1 MARALTAFSLAAA
14 LAAVSWFRL
23 EQRDVPLSALLG
35 VIGIA
40 LLPTIAIALGRRR
53 TVVAGILVLAT
64 IFAAGVAWGV
74 SPLEARPGQGHDFFG
89 PVLGAA
95 RDGLQDFY
103 DATLPFDRV
112 DYPTMHGLV
121 LIAIFGFSALV
132 GMLAAAKRPVAA
144 GLALLVG
151 VGWPATLL
159 PGDNPLF
166 AGALA
171 LAGMLVIL
179 FLFRARGMTLR
190 GLAPALVVGG
200 LLVLVA
206 VGASSTEAVAKGAF
220 LRWQQWDLYDRPD
233 KAVSV
238 SYVWASNYDGLR
250 FPKKKTVVMRVQV
263 DGPRRPLYW
272 RATVL
277 EDYNGGNW
285 NETGDLS
292 EPNASREEIDVG
304 SDDPLLPRAGKR
316 RANWVQQEITIQA
329 LRDNHLIASAQ
340 PVRWRPG
347 TSSNYQTGPSG
358 AVTLEQS
365 LRQGQKYTAWS
376 YAPKAKPSQLANAGT
391 AYPDELDVRYF
402 EPLSGIQ
409 VPEFGI
415 AERERFMNSL
425 FATTSDSF
433 LTAHRG
439 LYQTATTLTRES
451 PTPYAAAAVL
461 EAWFRNSDGGG
472 FTYDETPPESPFG
485 EPPLVA
491 FLKDKRGYCQH
502 YAGAM
507 ALMLR
512 FVGVP
517 ARVAAGFTSGRWDA
531 DRHEWTV
538 TDHNAHTWVEVFFPG
553 RGWLAFDPTPGR
565 GNLDA
570 EYSATAAAFDGPD
583 GAIAGLPGAFA
594 AALGFQY
601 YENLTADN
609 SGGTIR
615 NRRNEARAAGPASA
629 VEDPN
634 ATAGESGDGGGAA
647 LLRLVLLL
655 AGGGALLLV
664 AAKTARRQLRFA
676 SKDPRRIASACR
688 SDLVGY
694 LADQGVEAPP
704 SLTLSELGELVET
717 EFAVDSDP
725 YVHSLSRARFG
736 PPAESGPAN
745 RRAHRELRLLRREL
759 GRQLS
764 FGRRLRG
771 TLSARSLTS

>member
-1 MARALTAFSLAAA
+1 MARVLAAFT
-14 LAAVSWFRL
+14 LAAVLVTVSWFRL
-23 EQRDVPLSALLG
+23 EQRDVPLAVVLA

-40 LLPTIAIALGRRR
+40 LLPTLAVALGRRR
-53 TVVAGILVLAT
+53 AEVAGVLVLAA
-64 IFAAGVAWGV
+64 IFAAGVAWEV
-74 SPLEARPGQGHDFFG
+74 SPLEARPGSGHDFFG

-121 LIAIFGFSALV
+121 VIAVFGFAALV

-144 GLALLVG
+144 ALALLVG

-171 LAGMLVIL
+171 LAGMLLIL
-179 FLFRARGMTLR
+179 FLFRARGRALR

-200 LLVLVA
+200 LLVLAA

-238 SYVWASNYDGLR
+238 SYVWTSNYDGLR

-277 EDYNGGNW
+277 EDYNGGTW

-292 EPNASREEIDVG
+292 ESKPSREEIDVG
-304 SDDPLLPRAGKR
+304 SDDRLLPGAGKR
-316 RANWVQQEITIQA
+316 KANWVKQEISIQA

-347 TSSNYQTGPSG
+347 TSSDYQTGPSG
-358 AVTLEQS
+358 SVLLEQT

-376 YAPKAKPSQLANAGT
+376 YVPKAKPSELADAGT
-391 AYPDELDVRYF
+391 AYSGELDSRYF
-402 EPLSGIQ
+402 EPLSGIR
-409 VPEFGI
+409 VPAFGA
-415 AERERFMNSL
+415 AERERVMNRL
-425 FATTSDSF
+425 FATTNDSF
-433 LTAHRG
+433 LLAHRG
-439 LYQTATTLTRES
+439 LYQTAVALTKES

-461 EAWFRNSDGGG
+461 EAWFRNQDGGG
-472 FTYDETPPESPFG
+472 FTYDETPPEAPFG

-502 YAGAM
+502 FAGAM

-538 TDHNAHTWVEVFFPG
+538 TDHNAHTWVEVYFPG

-565 GNLDA
+565 GNLDS
-570 EYSATAAAFDGPD
+570 EYSATAAAFNGPD

-594 AALGFQY
+594 AIAAGY
-601 YENLTADN
+601 YETLTADN

-615 NRRNEARAAGPASA
+615 NRRNEIGATAPGSRGG
-629 VEDPN
+629 DPN
-634 ATAGESGDGGGAA
+634 ATADESGDGGGAA
-647 LLRLVLLL
+647 LLRLVGLLV
-655 AGGGALLLV
+655 GVGALLLM
-664 AAKTARRQLRFA
+664 AAKMARRQLRFA

-694 LADQGVEAPP
+694 LADQGVEAPR

-717 EFAVDSDP
+717 EFAVNSDP
-725 YVHSLSRARFG
+725 YVHSLSEARFG
-736 PPAESGPAN
+736 PPAESGPAI
-745 RRAHRELRLLRREL
+745 RRARRELRLLRREL

-771 TLSARSLTS
+771 TLSLRSLTA

>member
-1 MARALTAFSLAAA
+1 MARALTAFVLASA
-14 LAAVSWFRL
+14 LATVSWFRL
-23 EQRDVPLSALLG
+23 EQRDVPLGAVLA

-40 LLPTIAIALGRRR
+40 LLPTLAMALGRRR
-53 TVVAGILVLAT
+53 AAVAGVLVLAT
-64 IFAAGVAWGV
+64 IFAAGVAWQV
-74 SPLEARPGQGHDFFG
+74 SPLEARPGSGHDFFG

-95 RDGLQDFY
+95 RNGLQDFY

-112 DYPTMHGLV
+112 DYPSMHGLILFAV
-121 LIAIFGFSALV
+121 FGFAALV

-171 LAGMLVIL
+171 LAGMLFIL
-179 FLFRARGMTLR
+179 FLFRARGRTLR

-200 LLVLVA
+200 LLVLAA
-206 VGASSTEAVAKGAF
+206 VGASSTGAVAKGAF

-238 SYVWASNYDGLR
+238 SYVWTSNYSGLR

-277 EDYNGGNW
+277 EDYNGGTW

-292 EPNASREEIDVG
+292 EPNPSREQIEVV
-304 SDDPLLPRAGKR
+304 DDPLLPGAGKR

-358 AVTLEQS
+358 IVTLEQS
-365 LRQGQKYTAWS
+365 LRQGQQYTAWS
-376 YAPKAKPSQLANAGT
+376 YAPKIRPTQLGDAGT
-391 AYPDELDVRYF
+391 AYPDELDPRYF

-409 VPEFGI
+409 VPKLG
-415 AERERFMNSL
+415 AEGREQFMNAL
-425 FATTSDSF
+425 FATTNDSF
-433 LTAHRG
+433 LQAHRG
-439 LYQTATTLTRES
+439 LYQTAASLTRDS

-461 EAWFRNSDGGG
+461 EAWFRNEDGGG
-472 FTYDETPPESPFG
+472 FTYDQTPPQLPFG

-517 ARVAAGFTSGRWDA
+517 ARVAAGFTSGRWDP
-531 DRHEWTV
+531 DQHEWTV
-538 TDHNAHTWVEVFFPG
+538 TDHNAHTWVEVYFPG

-570 EYSATAAAFDGPD
+570 EYSTTAASFNGPD
-583 GAIAGLPGAFA
+583 GAIAP
-594 AALGFQY
+594 GFQARSRRHRRRVLR
-601 YENLTADN
+601 EPH
-609 SGGTIR
+609 SGIIGGGTLR
-615 NRRNEARAAGPASA
+615 SRRNEIGATRPAPVAATRIRP
-629 VEDPN
+629 EE
-634 ATAGESGDGGGAA
+634 ESDSGGGAA
-647 LLRLVLLL
+647 LLRLVGLLV
-655 AGGGALLLV
+655 GGGALLLV
-664 AAKTARRQLRFA
+664 AAKTGRRQLRFA
-676 SKDPRRIASACR
+676 SRDPRQIASACR

-694 LADQGVEAPP
+694 LADQGVDAPP
-704 SLTLSELGELVET
+704 SLTLSELGELVES
-717 EFAVDSDP
+717 EFAVNSDP
-725 YVHSLSRARFG
+725 YVHGLSEARFG
-736 PPAESGPAN
+736 PPTESGPAI
-745 RRAHRELRLLRREL
+745 RRARRELRLLRREL

>member
-1 MARALTAFSLAAA
+1 MARALTAFALAAA
-14 LAAVSWFRL
+14 LATVSWFRL
-23 EQRDVPLSALLG
+23 EQRDVSQGAVLA
-35 VIGIA
+35 VIVIA
-40 LLPTIAIALGRRR
+40 LLPTLAVALGRRR
-53 TVVAGILVLAT
+53 AVVAGVLVLAT
-64 IFAAGVAWGV
+64 IFAAGIAWDV
-74 SPLEARPGQGHDFFG
+74 SPLEARPGGGHDFFG

-121 LIAIFGFSALV
+121 VIAVFGFAALV

-159 PGDNPLF
+159 PGDNPLL

-171 LAGMLVIL
+171 LAGMLFIL
-179 FLFRARGMTLR
+179 FLFRARGLALR

-200 LLVLVA
+200 LLVLAA

-238 SYVWASNYDGLR
+238 SYVWTSNYEGLR
-250 FPKKKTVVMRVQV
+250 FPKKKTVVMRVHV

-277 EDYNGGNW
+277 EDYNGGTW

-292 EPNASREEIDVG
+292 EPKPSREEIDVG
-304 SDDPLLPRAGKR
+304 SNDPLLPGAGKR
-316 RANWVQQEITIQA
+316 ESNWVEQEISIQA

-340 PVRWRPG
+340 PVRWRPA
-347 TSSNYQTGPSG
+347 TSSDYQTGPSG
-358 AVTLEQS
+358 SVVLEQA

-376 YAPKAKPSQLANAGT
+376 YTPKATIPELADAGT
-391 AYPDELDVRYF
+391 AYPDELDSRYF
-402 EPLSGIQ
+402 EPLSGIE
-409 VPEFGI
+409 VPKFGA
-415 AERERFMNSL
+415 AERERFMNGL
-425 FATTSDSF
+425 FATTNDSF
-433 LTAHRG
+433 LIAHRG
-439 LYQTATTLTRES
+439 LYQTAVALTKES
-451 PTPYAAAAVL
+451 KTPYAAAAVL
-461 EAWFRNSDGGG
+461 EAWFRDGGG
-472 FTYDETPPESPFG
+472 FTYDETPPDAPFG
-485 EPPLVA
+485 EPALVA

-538 TDHNAHTWVEVFFPG
+538 TDHNAHTWVEVYFPG

-565 GNLDA
+565 GNLDV
-570 EYSATAAAFDGPD
+570 EYSATSRTFNGPD
-583 GAIAGLPGAFA
+583 GSLAGLPGAFA
-594 AALGFQY
+594 AISAGYF
-601 YENLTADN
+601 NSVTAGQER
-609 SGGTIR
+609 GGTLR
-615 NRRNEARAAGPASA
+615 VRRNEIGATLGSRGVGAASPT
-629 VEDPN
+629 D
-634 ATAGESGDGGGAA
+634 ESDGGGAA
-647 LLRLVLLL
+647 LLRLVGLLL
-655 AGGGALLLV
+655 GGGALLLV

-676 SKDPRRIASACR
+676 SKEPRRIASACR

-694 LADQGVEAPP
+694 LADQGVDAPP

-717 EFAVDSDP
+717 EFAVNSDP
-725 YVHSLSRARFG
+725 YVHSLSEARFG
-736 PPAESGPAN
+736 PPAESGPAI
-745 RRAHRELRLLRREL
+745 RRARRELRLLRREL

-771 TLSARSLTS
+771 TLSVRSLTS

>member
-1 MARALTAFSLAAA
+1 LARALIAFVLAAA
-14 LAAVSWFRL
+14 LAVVSWFRL
-23 EQRDVPLSALLG
+23 EQRDVPLGAVL
-35 VIGIA
+35 VMIAIA
-40 LLPTIAIALGRRR
+40 LLPTIAVALGRRR
-53 TVVAGILVLAT
+53 LAVAGVLLVAT
-64 IFAAGVAWGV
+64 IFAAGVAWGI
-74 SPLEARPGQGHDFFG
+74 SPLEARPGSGHDFFG

-112 DYPTMHGLV
+112 DYPAMHGLI
-121 LIAIFGFSALV
+121 LIAVFGFAALV

-171 LAGMLVIL
+171 LAGLLFIL
-179 FLFRARGMTLR
+179 FLFRARGKPLR
-190 GLAPALVVGG
+190 GLAPALVIGG
-200 LLVLVA
+200 LLVLAA

-238 SYVWASNYDGLR
+238 SYVWTSNYNSLR
-250 FPKKKTVVMRVQV
+250 FPKKKTVVMRVHV

-292 EPNASREEIDVG
+292 EPRPSQEEIDVG
-304 SDDPLLPRAGKR
+304 TDDSLLPGAGKR
-316 RANWVQQEITIQA
+316 QANWVKQDVTIQA

-347 TSSNYQTGPSG
+347 TSSNFQTGPSG
-358 AVTLEQS
+358 AVVLEQT

-376 YAPKAKPSQLANAGT
+376 YAPKASSAELGNAGT
-391 AYPDELDVRYF
+391 EYPEELDSRYF

-409 VPEFGI
+409 VPEFG
-415 AERERFMNSL
+415 AARREDFMNAL
-425 FATTSDSF
+425 FATTNDSF
-433 LTAHRG
+433 LLAHRG
-439 LYQTATTLTRES
+439 LYQTAVSLTRQS
-451 PTPYAAAAVL
+451 GTPYAAATVL
-461 EAWFRNSDGGG
+461 EAWFRDGDGGG
-472 FTYDETPPESPFG
+472 FTYDQTPPQTPFG

-491 FLKDKRGYCQH
+491 FLRDKRGYCQH

-538 TDHNAHTWVEVFFPG
+538 TDHNAHTWVEVYFPG
-553 RGWLAFDPTPGR
+553 RGWMAFDPTPGR
-565 GNLDA
+565 GNLDSA
-570 EYSATAAAFDGPD
+570 YSTTSSTFGPD
-583 GAIAGLPGAFA
+583 GALVLGGALDAIFPGYLEAR
-594 AALGFQY
+594 L
-601 YENLTADN
+601 N
-609 SGGTIR
+609 SGEEGGGTLR
-615 NRRNEARAAGPASA
+615 NRRNEAGAIPGSRGAGS
-629 VEDPN
+629 N
-634 ATAGESGDGGGAA
+634 ATTAESGDNGAVA

-655 AGGGALLLV
+655 AGGLALLLV
-664 AAKTARRQLRFA
+664 AAKTARRQVRFA
-676 SKDPRRIASACR
+676 SNDPRRIASACR

-694 LADQGVEAPP
+694 LADQRVEAAP

-717 EFAVDSDP
+717 EFAVDSDR
-725 YVHSLSRARFG
+725 YVNSLSEARFG
-736 PPAESGPAN
+736 PPAESGPAI
-745 RRAHRELRLLRREL
+745 RRARRELRLLRREL
-759 GRQLS
+759 GRQLGL
-764 FGRRLRG
+764 GRRLRG

>member
-1 MARALTAFSLAAA
+1 LARALTAFALAAA
-14 LAAVSWFRL
+14 LATVSWFRL
-23 EQRDVPLSALLG
+23 EQRDVPRGAVLA

-40 LLPTIAIALGRRR
+40 LLPTLAVALGRRR
-53 TVVAGILVLAT
+53 AVVAGVLVLAT
-64 IFAAGVAWGV
+64 IFAAGVAWDV
-74 SPLEARPGQGHDFFG
+74 SPLEARPGSSHDFFG

-121 LIAIFGFSALV
+121 VIAVFGFAALV

-159 PGDNPLF
+159 PGDDPLF

-171 LAGMLVIL
+171 LAGMLFIL
-179 FLFRARGMTLR
+179 FLFRARAGALR

-200 LLVLVA
+200 LLVLAA

-238 SYVWASNYDGLR
+238 SYAWTSNYSGLR

-277 EDYNGGNW
+277 DEYNGGNW
-285 NETGDLS
+285 NETRDLS
-292 EPNASREEIDVG
+292 EPNASREQIEVV
-304 SDDPLLPRAGKR
+304 DDPLLPGAGKR

-347 TSSNYQTGPSG
+347 TSSNFQMGPSG
-358 AVTLEQS
+358 IVTLEES
-365 LRQGQKYTAWS
+365 LRQGQQYTAWS
-376 YAPKAKPSQLANAGT
+376 YAPKVGPSQLGDAGT
-391 AYPDELDVRYF
+391 AYPDELDPRYF

-409 VPEFGI
+409 VPKFGV
-415 AERERFMNSL
+415 EGREQFMNAL
-425 FATTSDSF
+425 FATTNDSF
-433 LTAHRG
+433 LQAHRG
-439 LYQTATTLTRES
+439 LYQTAASLTRES

-461 EAWFRNSDGGG
+461 EAWFRDADGGG
-472 FTYDETPPESPFG
+472 FTYDETPPQLPFG

-517 ARVAAGFTSGRWDA
+517 ARVAAGFTSGRWDP
-531 DRHEWTV
+531 DQHEWTV
-538 TDHNAHTWVEVFFPG
+538 TDHNAHTWVEVYFPG

-570 EYSATAAAFDGPD
+570 EYSTTAASFNGPD

-594 AALGFQY
+594 AALGLQY
-601 YENLTADN
+601 YQNLTADN

-615 NRRNEARAAGPASA
+615 NRRNEARAIEQGSRGG
-629 VEDPN
+629 DPN
-634 ATAGESGDGGGAA
+634 ATSDESGDGGAGA
-647 LLRLVLLL
+647 LLRLVGLL

-676 SKDPRRIASACR
+676 SKDSRRIASACR

-694 LADQGVEAPP
+694 LADQGVDAPP

-717 EFAVDSDP
+717 EFAVNSDP
-725 YVHSLSRARFG
+725 YVHSLSEARFG
-736 PPAESGPAN
+736 PPAESGPAI
-745 RRAHRELRLLRREL
+745 RRARRELRLLRREL

-764 FGRRLRG
+764 VGRRLRG

>member
-1 MARALTAFSLAAA
+1 MARALTAFALAAA
-14 LAAVSWFRL
+14 LTTVSWFRL
-23 EQRDVPLSALLG
+23 EQRGVPRGAVLA
-35 VIGIA
+35 VIGLA
-40 LLPTIAIALGRRR
+40 LLPTLAVALGRRR
-53 TVVAGILVLAT
+53 AVVAGVLVLAA
-64 IFAAGVAWGV
+64 IFAAGVAWEV
-74 SPLEARPGQGHDFFG
+74 SPLEARLGSGHDFFG
-89 PVLGAA
+89 PVLGSA
-95 RDGLQDFY
+95 RDGMQDFY

-121 LIAIFGFSALV
+121 VIAVFGFTALV

-171 LAGMLVIL
+171 LAGMLFIL
-179 FLFRARGMTLR
+179 FLFRARGRALR

-200 LLVLVA
+200 LLVLAA

-238 SYVWASNYDGLR
+238 SYVWTSNYDGLR

-277 EDYNGGNW
+277 EDYNGGTW

-292 EPNASREEIDVG
+292 EPKPSRDEIDVG
-304 SDDPLLPRAGKR
+304 SDDPLLPGAWR
-316 RANWVQQEITIQA
+316 RKANWVEQEISIQA

-347 TSSNYQTGPSG
+347 TSSDYQTGPSG
-358 AVTLEQS
+358 MVTLEQT
-365 LRQGQKYTAWS
+365 LRQGQKYSVWS
-376 YAPKAKPSQLANAGT
+376 YVPKVTPSQLAEAGT
-391 AYPDELDVRYF
+391 AYPGELDSRYF

-409 VPEFGI
+409 VPKFGA
-415 AERERFMNSL
+415 AERERIMNNL
-425 FATTSDSF
+425 FATTNDSF
-433 LTAHRG
+433 LLAHRG
-439 LYQTATTLTRES
+439 LYQTAVALTKES
-451 PTPYAAAAVL
+451 GTPYAAAAVL
-461 EAWFRNSDGGG
+461 EAWFRDGGG
-472 FTYDETPPESPFG
+472 FTYDETPPDAPFG

-538 TDHNAHTWVEVFFPG
+538 TDHNAHTWVEVYFPG

-570 EYSATAAAFDGPD
+570 EYSATAAAFNGPD

-594 AALGFQY
+594 AIAAGY
-601 YENLTADN
+601 YETLTADN
-609 SGGTIR
+609 SGGTLR
-615 NRRNEARAAGPASA
+615 VRRNEIGAITPAPVVATRTRRQTRAATEAERPCSGSSACLWAAGRSCWWPPRRGGVSFAS
-629 VEDPN
+629 
-634 ATAGESGDGGGAA
+634 
-647 LLRLVLLL
+647 LRGIRV
-655 AGGGALLLV
+655 GSRRRV
-664 AAKTARRQLRFA
+664 AATSSAIWPTRVSTR
-676 SKDPRRIASACR
+676 PRA
-688 SDLVGY
+688 
-694 LADQGVEAPP
+694 
-704 SLTLSELGELVET
+704 
-717 EFAVDSDP
+717 
-725 YVHSLSRARFG
+725 
-736 PPAESGPAN
+736 
-745 RRAHRELRLLRREL
+745 
-759 GRQLS
+759 
-764 FGRRLRG
+764 
-771 TLSARSLTS
+771 

>member
-1 MARALTAFSLAAA
+1 MARALTAFGLAAA
-14 LAAVSWFRL
+14 LATVSWFRL
-23 EQRDVPLSALLG
+23 EQRDVPWGAVLA

-40 LLPTIAIALGRRR
+40 LLPALAIALGRRR
-53 TVVAGILVLAT
+53 AVVGGVLVVAT
-64 IFAAGVAWGV
+64 IFAAGVAWDV
-74 SPLEARPGQGHDFFG
+74 SPLEARPGSGHDFFG

-112 DYPTMHGLV
+112 DYPSMHGLILLAV
-121 LIAIFGFSALV
+121 FGFAALV

-166 AGALA
+166 SGALA
-171 LAGMLVIL
+171 LAGMLFIL
-179 FLFRARGMTLR
+179 FLFRARGRTLR

-200 LLVLVA
+200 LLVLAA
-206 VGASSTEAVAKGAF
+206 VGAASTEAVAKGAF

-238 SYVWASNYDGLR
+238 SYVWTSNYSGLR

-285 NETGDLS
+285 NETGDFS
-292 EPNASREEIDVG
+292 EPNESREQIEVV
-304 SDDPLLPRAGKR
+304 DDPLLPGAGKR

-358 AVTLEQS
+358 IVTLEQS
-365 LRQGQKYTAWS
+365 LRQGQQYTAWS
-376 YAPKAKPSQLANAGT
+376 YAPKVRPTQLGDAGT
-391 AYPDELDVRYF
+391 AYPDQLDPRYF

-409 VPEFGI
+409 VPELGV
-415 AERERFMNSL
+415 EGREQFMNAL
-425 FATTSDSF
+425 FATTNDSF
-433 LTAHRG
+433 LQAHRG
-439 LYQTATTLTRES
+439 LYQTAASLTRES

-461 EAWFRNSDGGG
+461 EAWFRNEDGGG
-472 FTYDETPPESPFG
+472 FTYDQTPPQLPFG

-531 DRHEWTV
+531 NNDEWTV

-570 EYSATAAAFDGPD
+570 PYSATSAAFDGPD
-583 GAIAGLPGAFA
+583 GASVGLPGAFA
-594 AALGFQY
+594 AIAAGY
-601 YENLTADN
+601 YNTLTTNN
-609 SGGTIR
+609 SGGTLR
-615 NRRNEARAAGPASA
+615 NRRNEVGATGPGSRGG
-629 VEDPN
+629 DPN
-634 ATAGESGDGGGAA
+634 ATAEESGDGGGAA
-647 LLRLVLLL
+647 LLKLVGLLL
-655 AGGGALLLV
+655 GGGALLLL

-676 SKDPRRIASACR
+676 SRDRRRIASACR

-694 LADQGVEAPP
+694 LADQGVEAHP
-704 SLTLSELGELVET
+704 SLTLSELGELLET
-717 EFAVDSDP
+717 EFAVDADP
-725 YVHSLSRARFG
+725 YVHSLSEARFG
-736 PPAESGPAN
+736 PPGESGPAM
-745 RRAHRELRLLRREL
+745 RRARRELRLLRREL
-759 GRQLS
+759 GRQLG

-771 TLSARSLTS
+771 MLSARSLTS

>member
-1 MARALTAFSLAAA
+1 LARALTAFALAAA
-14 LAAVSWFRL
+14 LATVSWFRL
-23 EQRDVPLSALLG
+23 EQRGMPRGAVLA
-35 VIGIA
+35 VIGLA
-40 LLPTIAIALGRRR
+40 LLPTLAVALGRRR
-53 TVVAGILVLAT
+53 AVVAGVLVLAT
-64 IFAAGVAWGV
+64 IFAAGVAWEV
-74 SPLEARPGQGHDFFG
+74 SPLEARPGSGHDFFG
-89 PVLGAA
+89 PVLGSA

-121 LIAIFGFSALV
+121 VIAVFGFAALV

-171 LAGMLVIL
+171 LAGMLFIL
-179 FLFRARGMTLR
+179 FLFRARGRALR

-200 LLVLVA
+200 LLVLAA

-238 SYVWASNYDGLR
+238 SYVWTSNYDGLR

-263 DGPRRPLYW
+263 DGPRRQLYW

-277 EDYNGGNW
+277 EDYNGGTW

-292 EPNASREEIDVG
+292 EPKPSREEIDVG
-304 SDDPLLPRAGKR
+304 SDDPLLPGAGKR
-316 RANWVQQEITIQA
+316 KANWVEQEISIQA

-347 TSSNYQTGPSG
+347 TSSDYQTGPSG
-358 AVTLEQS
+358 MVTLEQT
-365 LRQGQKYTAWS
+365 LRQGQKYSVWS
-376 YAPKAKPSQLANAGT
+376 YAPKVTPSQLAGAGT
-391 AYPDELDVRYF
+391 AYPGELDSRYF

-409 VPEFGI
+409 VPKFGA
-415 AERERFMNSL
+415 AERERIMNNL
-425 FATTSDSF
+425 FATTNDSF
-433 LTAHRG
+433 LLAHRG
-439 LYQTATTLTRES
+439 LYQTAVALTKES
-451 PTPYAAAAVL
+451 GTPYAAAAVL
-461 EAWFRNSDGGG
+461 EAWFRDGGG
-472 FTYDETPPESPFG
+472 FTYDETPPDAPFG

-531 DRHEWTV
+531 NRHEWTV
-538 TDHNAHTWVEVFFPG
+538 TDHNAHTWVEVYFPG

-570 EYSATAAAFDGPD
+570 EYSATAAAFNGPD

-594 AALGFQY
+594 AIAAGY
-601 YENLTADN
+601 YETLTADN
-609 SGGTIR
+609 SGGTLR
-615 NRRNEARAAGPASA
+615 NRRNEIGAITPGSRGG
-629 VEDPN
+629 DPN
-634 ATAGESGDGGGAA
+634 ATTEESGDGGGAA
-647 LLRLVLLL
+647 LLRLVGLLL
-655 AGGGALLLV
+655 GGGALLLV

-676 SKDPRRIASACR
+676 SNDPRRIASACR
-688 SDLVGY
+688 TDLVGY
-694 LADQGVEAPP
+694 LADQGVDTPP
-704 SLTLSELGELVET
+704 SLTLSELGELVGT
-717 EFAVDSDP
+717 EFAVNSDP
-725 YVHSLSRARFG
+725 CVHSLSEARFG
-736 PPAESGPAN
+736 PPAESGPAI
-745 RRAHRELRLLRREL
+745 RRARRELRLLRREL

-771 TLSARSLTS
+771 TLSLRSLTS

>member
-1 MARALTAFSLAAA
+1 MARALTAFGLAAV
-14 LAAVSWFRL
+14 LTTVSWFRL
-23 EQRDVPLSALLG
+23 EQRDVPRGAVLV

-40 LLPTIAIALGRRR
+40 LLPVLAVALGRRR
-53 TVVAGILVLAT
+53 SVVAAVLVLAT
-64 IFAAGVAWGV
+64 IFAAGVAWEV
-74 SPLEARPGQGHDFFG
+74 SPLEARPGNGHDFFG

-112 DYPTMHGLV
+112 DYLTMHGLILLAV
-121 LIAIFGFSALV
+121 FGFSALV

-159 PGDNPLF
+159 PGDNPLL

-171 LAGMLVIL
+171 LAGMLFIL
-179 FLFRARGMTLR
+179 FLFRARGRTLR

-200 LLVLVA
+200 LLVLAA

-220 LRWQQWDLYDRPD
+220 LSWQKWDLYDRPD

-238 SYVWASNYDGLR
+238 SYVWTSNYDGLR
-250 FPKKKTVVMRVQV
+250 FPKKKTVVMRVKV

-277 EDYNGGNW
+277 EDYNGGTW

-292 EPNASREEIDVG
+292 EPKPSQEEIDVG
-304 SDDPLLPRAGKR
+304 SDDPLLPVAGKKEE
-316 RANWVQQEITIQA
+316 NWVKQEVSLQA

-340 PVRWRPG
+340 PVRWAPG

-358 AVTLEQS
+358 IVTLEQT

-376 YAPKAKPSQLANAGT
+376 YVSKAKPSQLAGAGT
-391 AYPDELDVRYF
+391 TYPDELDPRYF
-402 EPLSGIQ
+402 EPLSGVE
-409 VPEFGI
+409 VPEFG
-415 AERERFMNSL
+415 AVGREQFMNAL
-425 FATTSDSF
+425 FATTNDSF
-433 LTAHRG
+433 LLAHRG
-439 LYQTATTLTRES
+439 LYQTAVSLTKGS
-451 PTPYAAAAVL
+451 GTPYAAAAVL
-461 EAWFRNSDGGG
+461 EAWLRNDDGGG
-472 FTYDETPPESPFG
+472 FTYDETPPETPFG

-517 ARVAAGFTSGRWDA
+517 ARVAAGFTSGRWDPN
-531 DRHEWTV
+531 RHEWTV

-570 EYSATAAAFDGPD
+570 EYSTTAAAFNPGD

-594 AALGFQY
+594 AIAAGY
-601 YENLTADN
+601 YNTVTTDN
-609 SGGTIR
+609 SGGTLR
-615 NRRNEARAAGPASA
+615 NRRNEIGATGPGSRGG
-629 VEDPN
+629 DPN
-634 ATAGESGDGGGAA
+634 ATAEESGDGGGAA
-647 LLRLVLLL
+647 LLRLVGLLL
-655 AGGGALLLV
+655 GGGALLLL

-676 SKDPRRIASACR
+676 SRDPRRIASACR

-694 LADQGVEAPP
+694 LADQGVEAHP
-704 SLTLSELGELVET
+704 SLTLSELGELLET
-717 EFAVDSDP
+717 EFAVDADP
-725 YVHSLSRARFG
+725 YVHSLSEARFG
-736 PPAESGPAN
+736 PPAESGPAI
-745 RRAHRELRLLRREL
+745 RGARRELRLLRREL
-759 GRQLS
+759 GRQLG

>member
-1 MARALTAFSLAAA
+1 LARALTAFVLAAT
-14 LAAVSWFRL
+14 LATVSWFRL
-23 EQRDVPLSALLG
+23 EQRDVPLGAVLA

-40 LLPTIAIALGRRR
+40 LLPTLAMALGRRR
-53 TVVAGILVLAT
+53 AVVGGVLVLAT
-64 IFAAGVAWGV
+64 IFAAGVAWDV
-74 SPLEARPGQGHDFFG
+74 SPLEARPGSGHDFFG

-112 DYPTMHGLV
+112 DYPTMHGLILLAV
-121 LIAIFGFSALV
+121 FGFAALV

-171 LAGMLVIL
+171 LAGMLFIL
-179 FLFRARGMTLR
+179 FLFRARGRTLR

-200 LLVLVA
+200 LLVLAA

-238 SYVWASNYDGLR
+238 SYVWTSNYSGLR

-292 EPNASREEIDVG
+292 EPSESQEQIEVA
-304 SDDPLLPRAGKR
+304 DDPLLPGAGR
-316 RANWVQQEITIQA
+316 RKGNWVQQEISIQA

-347 TSSNYQTGPSG
+347 TSSAYQRGPSG
-358 AVTLEQS
+358 SVVLEQT

-376 YAPKAKPSQLANAGT
+376 YAPRAKPSELADAGT
-391 AYPDELDVRYF
+391 AYPDELDPRYF
-402 EPLSGIQ
+402 EPLSGIP
-409 VPEFGI
+409 VPELG
-415 AERERFMNSL
+415 AVGREQFMNAL
-425 FATTSDSF
+425 FATTHDSF
-433 LTAHRG
+433 LQAHRG
-439 LYQTATTLTRES
+439 LYQTAASLTRES
-451 PTPYAAAAVL
+451 RTPYAAAAVL
-461 EAWFRNSDGGG
+461 EAWFRNEDGGG
-472 FTYDETPPESPFG
+472 FTYDETPPQLSFG
-485 EPPLVA
+485 EPPLAA

-502 YAGAM
+502 FAGAM

-517 ARVAAGFTSGRWDA
+517 ARVAAGFTSGRWDPN
-531 DRHEWTV
+531 RHEWTV
-538 TDHNAHTWVEVFFPG
+538 TDHNAHTWVEVYFPG

-594 AALGFQY
+594 SAFGFQY

-615 NRRNEARAAGPASA
+615 NRRNEIRATGQGSRGG
-629 VEDPN
+629 DLN
-634 ATAGESGDGGGAA
+634 ATADESGDGGAVA
-647 LLRLVLLL
+647 LLRLVGLL
-655 AGGGALLLV
+655 AGGGMLLLA

-694 LADQGVEAPP
+694 LADQGVDAHS

-725 YVHSLSRARFG
+725 YVHSLSEARFG
-736 PPAESGPAN
+736 PPAESGPAL
-745 RRAHRELRLLRREL
+745 RRARRELRLLRREL
-759 GRQLS
+759 GRQLG

-771 TLSARSLTS
+771 SLSARSLTS

>member
-1 MARALTAFSLAAA
+1 MARTLIAFALAAA
-14 LAAVSWFRL
+14 LATVSWFRL
-23 EQRDVPLSALLG
+23 EQRGLPLGAVLAA
-35 VIGIA
+35 IGIA
-40 LLPTIAIALGRRR
+40 LLPMLALALGRRR

-64 IFAAGVAWGV
+64 IFAAGVAWEV
-74 SPLEARPGQGHDFFG
+74 SPLEARPGKEHDFFG

-95 RDGLQDFY
+95 RDGVQDFY

-121 LIAIFGFSALV
+121 VFAIFAFAVVV

-159 PGDNPLF
+159 PGDSPLF

-171 LAGMLVIL
+171 LAGMLLIL
-179 FLFRARGMTLR
+179 FLFRARGRTLR
-190 GLAPALVVGG
+190 GLVPALAVGV
-200 LLVLVA
+200 LLVLAA

-233 KAVSV
+233 KPVSV
-238 SYVWASNYDGLR
+238 SYVWASNYDGIR
-250 FPKKKTVVMRVQV
+250 FPKKRTVVMRVQV

-277 EDYNGGNW
+277 DEYNGGNW

-292 EPNASREEIDVG
+292 EPSASREEIDVA
-304 SDDPLLPRAGKR
+304 SDDTLLPSAGKR
-316 RANWVQQEITIQA
+316 KSNWIKQEITIQA

-340 PVRWRPG
+340 PVRWLPG
-347 TSSNYQTGPSG
+347 SSSDYQTGPSG
-358 AVTLEQS
+358 VVTLAQN
-365 LRQGQKYTAWS
+365 LRHGQKYTAWS
-376 YAPKAKPSQLANAGT
+376 YAPKVKPTQLADAGT
-391 AYPDELDVRYF
+391 ASYPPELDRRYF
-402 EPLSGIQ
+402 EPLSGTP
-409 VPEFGI
+409 VPEFS
-415 AERERFMNSL
+415 ADERESFMNGL
-425 FATTSDSF
+425 FATSNDSF
-433 LTAHRG
+433 LLAHRG
-439 LYQTATTLTRES
+439 LYQTAEALTRES

-461 EAWFRNSDGGG
+461 EAWFRNEGGGG
-472 FTYDETPPESPFG
+472 FTYDETPPQAPFG

-491 FLKDKRGYCQH
+491 FLQDKRGYCQH

-517 ARVAAGFTSGRWDA
+517 ARVAAGFTSGRYDTE
-531 DRHEWTV
+531 RNEWTV

-583 GAIAGLPGAFA
+583 GAAAGLPSAFGAISA
-594 AALGFQY
+594 GFL
-601 YENLTADN
+601 ESLTADG
-609 SGGTIR
+609 GGTIR
-615 NRRNEARAAGPASA
+615 NRRNEIGATGPGSRGG
-629 VEDPN
+629 DP
-634 ATAGESGDGGGAA
+634 TAGVAESGDGGGMA

-664 AAKTARRQLRFA
+664 AAKTARRQLRFT

-694 LADQGVEAPP
+694 LADQGVQAPP

-736 PPAESGPAN
+736 PPAESGPAI
-745 RRAHRELRLLRREL
+745 RRARRELRLLRREL
-759 GRQLS
+759 GRQLGI
-764 FGRRLRG
+764 GRRLRG
-771 TLSARSLTS
+771 TLSARSLTI

>member
-1 MARALTAFSLAAA
+1 LARALTAFVLAAT
-14 LAAVSWFRL
+14 LATVSWFRL
-23 EQRDVPLSALLG
+23 EQRDVPRGAVLA

-40 LLPTIAIALGRRR
+40 LLPTLAMAMGRRR
-53 TVVAGILVLAT
+53 AVVGGVLVLAT
-64 IFAAGVAWGV
+64 IFAAGVAWDV
-74 SPLEARPGQGHDFFG
+74 SPLEARPGSGHDFFG

-112 DYPTMHGLV
+112 DYPTMHGLILLAV
-121 LIAIFGFSALV
+121 FGFAALV

-171 LAGMLVIL
+171 LAGMLFIL
-179 FLFRARGMTLR
+179 FLFRARGRTLR

-200 LLVLVA
+200 LLVLAA

-238 SYVWASNYDGLR
+238 SYVWTSNYSGLR

-272 RATVL
+272 RATML
-277 EDYNGGNW
+277 DDYNGGNW

-292 EPNASREEIDVG
+292 EPSESREQIEVA
-304 SDDPLLPRAGKR
+304 DDPLLPGAGR
-316 RANWVQQEITIQA
+316 RKGNWVKQEISIQA

-347 TSSNYQTGPSG
+347 TSSDYQRGPSG
-358 AVTLEQS
+358 SVVLEQT

-376 YAPKAKPSQLANAGT
+376 YAPRAKPSELADAGT
-391 AYPDELDVRYF
+391 AYPDELDPRYF

-409 VPEFGI
+409 VPQFG
-415 AERERFMNSL
+415 AVGREQFMNAL

-433 LTAHRG
+433 LSAHRG
-439 LYQTATTLTRES
+439 LYQTAAALTRES
-451 PTPYAAAAVL
+451 RTPYAAAAVL
-461 EAWFRNSDGGG
+461 EAWFRNEDGGG
-472 FTYDETPPESPFG
+472 FTYDETPPQLPFG

-517 ARVAAGFTSGRWDA
+517 ARVAAGFTSGRWDPN
-531 DRHEWTV
+531 RHEWTV
-538 TDHNAHTWVEVFFPG
+538 TDHNAHTWVEVYFPG

-565 GNLDA
+565 GSLDA
-570 EYSATAAAFDGPD
+570 EYSATAPTFDGPD
-583 GAIAGLPGAFA
+583 GAVAGLPGAFA

-615 NRRNEARAAGPASA
+615 NRRNEARATEPGSRGG
-629 VEDPN
+629 DPN
-634 ATAGESGDGGGAA
+634 ATTDESDDGGAAA
-647 LLRLVLLL
+647 LLRLVGLL
-655 AGGGALLLV
+655 AGGGLLLLV

-694 LADQGVEAPP
+694 LADQGVDAPS
-704 SLTLSELGELVET
+704 SLTLSELGVLVET

-725 YVHSLSRARFG
+725 YVHSLSEARFG
-736 PPAESGPAN
+736 PPMESGPAI
-745 RRAHRELRLLRREL
+745 RRARRELRLLRREL
-759 GRQLS
+759 GRQLG

-771 TLSARSLTS
+771 SISARSLTS

>member
-1 MARALTAFSLAAA
+1 MARALTAFVLAAT
-14 LAAVSWFRL
+14 LATVSWFRL
-23 EQRDVPLSALLG
+23 EQRDVPLGAVLA

-40 LLPTIAIALGRRR
+40 LVPTLAVALGRRR
-53 TVVAGILVLAT
+53 AVVAGILVLAA
-64 IFAAGVAWGV
+64 IFAAGVAWKV
-74 SPLEARPGQGHDFFG
+74 SPLEARPGTGHDFFG

-121 LIAIFGFSALV
+121 LIAVFGFAALV

-171 LAGMLVIL
+171 LAGMLFIL
-179 FLFRARGMTLR
+179 FLFRARGRALR
-190 GLAPALVVGG
+190 GLAPALVVGA
-200 LLVLVA
+200 LLVLAA
-206 VGASSTEAVAKGAF
+206 VGASSTQAVAKGAF

-238 SYVWASNYDGLR
+238 SYVWTSNYGGLR
-250 FPKKKTVVMRVQV
+250 FPKKRTVVMRVQV

-277 EDYNGGNW
+277 EDYNGGTW

-292 EPNASREEIDVG
+292 EPNASREEIDVA

-316 RANWVQQEITIQA
+316 KANWVQQEITIQA

-340 PVRWRPG
+340 PVQWRPG
-347 TSSNYQTGPSG
+347 TSSSYQTGPSG
-358 AVTLEQS
+358 MVTLEQS

-376 YAPKAKPSQLANAGT
+376 FAPKAKPSQLAAAGT
-391 AYPDELDVRYF
+391 AYPDELDSRYF
-402 EPLSGIQ
+402 EPLSGVQ
-409 VPEFGI
+409 VPEFGV
-415 AERERFMNSL
+415 AERERFMNGL
-425 FATTSDSF
+425 FATRNDSF
-433 LTAHRG
+433 LLAHRG
-439 LYQTATTLTRES
+439 LYQTAAALTRES
-451 PTPYAAAAVL
+451 RTPYAAAAVL
-461 EAWFRNSDGGG
+461 EAWFRNGDGGG
-472 FTYDETPPESPFG
+472 FTYDETPPQLPFG

-502 YAGAM
+502 FAGAM

-517 ARVAAGFTSGRWDA
+517 ARVAAGFTSGLWNL

-538 TDHNAHTWVEVFFPG
+538 TDHNAHTWVEVYFPG

-594 AALGFQY
+594 AISAGYF
-601 YENLTADN
+601 NTITADN
-609 SGGTIR
+609 SGGTLR
-615 NRRNEARAAGPASA
+615 NRRNEIRATGAGSRGG
-629 VEDPN
+629 DPN
-634 ATAGESGDGGGAA
+634 ATAAESGDGGGAA

-655 AGGGALLLV
+655 AAGGALLLV

-676 SKDPRRIASACR
+676 SRDPRRIASACR

-736 PPAESGPAN
+736 PPADSGPAI
-745 RRAHRELRLLRREL
+745 RRARRELRLLRREL
-759 GRQLS
+759 GRQLG